1 MYKVDGFRDRED
13 LTRGK
18 ADKIAQDMTV
28 GWGDSYHAKKWG
40 SDPLGKE
47 KPLTVF
53 KNCMTTLS
61 LKIAILLCTLKNLLR
76 G

>member
-1 MYKVDGFRDRED
+1 M
-13 LTRGK
+13 TRGR

-28 GWGDSYHAKKWG
+28 GWGDSDHAKKWG
-40 SDPLGKE
+40 SDPLSKE
-47 KPLTVF
+47 KPLAVF

-61 LKIAILLCTLKNLLR
+61 LKIAMLFYTLKNLLR